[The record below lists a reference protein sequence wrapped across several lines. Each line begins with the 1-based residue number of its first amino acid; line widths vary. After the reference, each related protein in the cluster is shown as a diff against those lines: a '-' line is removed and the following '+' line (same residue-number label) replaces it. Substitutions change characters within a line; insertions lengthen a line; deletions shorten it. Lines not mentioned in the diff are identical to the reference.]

1 MSPLD
6 LSHSVT
12 AASATS
18 HADRANNG
26 AEYCSDETP
35 TAAPAQLSPINN
47 VSGNVKTMSI
57 TQRCSSEGSTSPNH
71 RCSSDTSMN
80 SDQRCG
86 SLSPVISDNERNNDV
101 VLFEFTFRQL
111 MLLIIGTPLC
121 ALVASFVVGFS
132 TDYDVLLNYEWT
144 CGRVHLPSFSRII
157 NMPKERLIWNVLV
170 VFHTALRPWLVLMNY
185 RICRSPATL
194 MRFPRVHSALA
205 NCILVCGCT
214 EIIFLVLLTVVGERE
229 QSDIHVGFFVV
240 FSLSSLI
247 YFLLTSL
254 MYRVSYHYVR
264 CKQAP
269 FSWVLKMTLAVSY
282 LILLPTIST
291 FFTLYWQLCYSYT
304 YDFFATFEYLTIL
317 VNFGFH
323 ATSILDSNDLYQ
335 VRVKCSNKT

>member
-6 LSHSVT
+6 LSHSVNV
-12 AASATS
+12 ASTTS
-18 HADRANNG
+18 HPECANKG
-26 AEYCSDETP
+26 AEYCSDQAS
-35 TAAPAQLSPINN
+35 TAAHAQLSPINN
-47 VSGNVKTMSI
+47 VSGNDKTMSI
-57 TQRCSSEGSTSPNH
+57 SQGCSSEESMSADH
-71 RCSSDTSMN
+71 RCSSDASMN

-86 SLSPVISDNERNNDV
+86 SLSPVIGDNDRNDDV

-111 MLLIIGTPLC
+111 MLLTIGAPLC
-121 ALVASFVVGFS
+121 ALVASFVIGFS

-157 NMPKERLIWNVLV
+157 NMPKERLIWNILV
-170 VFHTALRPWLVLMNY
+170 VFHAALRPWLVLINY
-185 RICRSPATL
+185 RICRSPATP
-194 MRFPRVHSALA
+194 MRFPRIHSALA
-205 NCILVCGCT
+205 NCVLICGCT

-229 QSDIHVGFFVV
+229 QSDFHVGFFVV

-269 FSWVLKMTLAVSY
+269 LSWVLKTTLAVSY
-282 LILLPTIST
+282 LILLPTIFT

-304 YDFFATFEYLTIL
+304 YDLFATFEYLTIL

-335 VRVKCSNKT
+335 VRVPTKHR